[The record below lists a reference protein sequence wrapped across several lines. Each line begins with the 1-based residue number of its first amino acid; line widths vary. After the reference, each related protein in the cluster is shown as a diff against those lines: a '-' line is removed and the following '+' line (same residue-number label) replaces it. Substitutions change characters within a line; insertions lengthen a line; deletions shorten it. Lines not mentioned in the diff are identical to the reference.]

1 MTDGTAEEFRAKA
14 QRCEEEAEQ
23 AKDTFIAERW
33 RDLAR
38 QWRELAEKAEIQPQC
53 K

>member
-1 MTDGTAEEFRAKA
+1 MRDETAEEFRAKT
-14 QRCEEEAEQ
+14 QKCEEEAER

-38 QWRELAEKAEIQPQC
+38 QWRELAEKAESQPQ
-53 K
+53 